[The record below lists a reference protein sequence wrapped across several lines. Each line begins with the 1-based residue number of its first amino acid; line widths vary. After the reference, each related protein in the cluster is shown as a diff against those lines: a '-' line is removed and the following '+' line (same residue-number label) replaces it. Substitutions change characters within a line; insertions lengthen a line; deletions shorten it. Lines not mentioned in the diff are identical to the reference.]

1 MSQLFLFAEESRT
14 WTVTEV
20 NRYIREMFESDYRLQ
35 DIWIAGEVS
44 NLSRPVSGHVYF
56 TLKDAGAA
64 LRCVMW
70 RNSVL
75 LQAYLP
81 ENGAAV
87 EVRGSLSVYELG
99 GQYQLYAD
107 EIREVGAGTLFQQF
121 EALKRRLEAEGLF
134 AESRKRPLPAWP
146 ARIGLVTSATG
157 AALRDILNTL
167 RRRFPVTEAIL
178 CATSVQGQDAPLGI
192 VMALEALNEWAQPDV
207 IVLARGGGS
216 LEDLWAFNDERV
228 ARAIARSQAPVISG
242 VGHET
247 DFTIADFVADLR
259 APTPTAAAVF
269 ATPDLTEVR
278 VPLHGATLALADA
291 FSTHLQQAHW
301 ELAALSARLN
311 GQSPIVRLSNS
322 RQRVD
327 ELSLRAGAELR
338 HALRLRHERLN
349 GLAQAIYSVS
359 PLNVLARG
367 YALVTAVESGK
378 IVKAAAQVSAGQR
391 VRVRVSEGEFEAE
404 RVTGDRGQGI
414 RES

>member
-338 HALRLRHERLN
+338 HALGLRHERLN

>member
-134 AESRKRPLPAWP
+134 TESRKRPLPAWP

-207 IVLARGGGS
+207 IILARGGGS

-259 APTPTAAAVF
+259 APTPTAAAVL

>member
-1 MSQLFLFAEESRT
+1 M
-14 WTVTEV
+14 TEV

-134 AESRKRPLPAWP
+134 TESRKRPLPAWP

-207 IVLARGGGS
+207 IILARGGGS

-259 APTPTAAAVF
+259 APTPTAAAVL